1 MVRFGLAALLF
12 AGISTAVQ
20 TPDEKATT
28 TVTHLPGA
36 YIFEFEPNHDTA
48 RFYKDIKEADDKST
62 TRVKFDYDL
71 FKGVSI
77 QFDDVASAEDLAA
90 KLADLPAVKNVFPV
104 KVYGIPTPRV
114 EWTAKPGMKSPLKK
128 RAINDTAD
136 TFSPHVQTQ
145 VDKLRAKGITGHGI
159 KVAVIDT
166 GIDYKHP
173 ALGGCFGPDCLVSF
187 GTDLVGDDYNG
198 FNAVFPDED
207 PMDCAG
213 HGTHVAGIIAAQ
225 DNKFGFTGAAPGVTL
240 GAYRVFGCAGEAG
253 NDVLIAAFN
262 QAFQDGA
269 DIITASI
276 GGPSGWSEEP
286 WAVAVSRIVEKGV
299 PCTVSAG
306 NSGDVGMFY
315 ASTAANGNKVM
326 AIASY
331 DNSDYVSL
339 LNISHYTVNGSS
351 NRIEFGSTAGNPA
364 AWGNV
369 TLPLWAPSYDTTI
382 PNGGCDPYPADT
394 PDLSG
399 YIVLVRRGTC
409 TFVQKAQNAA
419 NAGAKYFLVYNNAPG
434 GATEIDVSTVDG
446 ILAAGMVTSSTGK
459 KWIGLLKQGSTV
471 TLEMSDGSDG
481 EVILEESKNDVTG
494 GAVSTYSSW
503 GPTWEMDVKPQFGS
517 PGGNILSTYPTKKG
531 GYAVLSG
538 TSMACPL
545 VAAVIALIAEVRGTL
560 DPTVIET
567 ILASTSNPQLFN
579 DGTGFSDYLA
589 PVPQQGGG
597 MVQAYD
603 AAYSTLL
610 ISASSLSFN
619 DTDHFAETLNFTL
632 HNTGKENLD
641 LSISHV
647 PTKSV
652 YTLANDSIYPAAFPN
667 DVVDA
672 HATLKFSESK
682 VSIGAGERVTI
693 EVLPTPPEDV
703 DASRLALWSGYVAVN
718 GSDGSS
724 LSLPYQ
730 GLAGS
735 LHNSRVLGAE
745 DTWISKS
752 NDKDLNPLPA
762 NSSFVL
768 PVKGKNATSDAP
780 APALAWFLA
789 LGSAKLNAELIPVS
803 GNSTAKSIGAPAG
816 FPMLWNPMGKNSVT
830 WTGKLADGGYA
841 PAGKYKVSYSALRIF
856 GDEKKASDW
865 DKSESPVF
873 SVRYP

>member
-1 MVRFGLAALLF
+1 MVRLGLAALLF
-12 AGISTAVQ
+12 AGLSAAVENL
-20 TPDEKATT
+20 DEPTN
-28 TVTHLPGA
+28 TVTHVPGA
-36 YIFEFEPNHDTA
+36 YIFEFEENHDTST
-48 RFYKDIKEADDKST
+48 FYRKAKEQAKDQFS

-77 QFDDVASAEDLAA
+77 QFNDADTAEDIAA
-90 KLADLPAVKNVFPV
+90 KLADLPAVKNMWHV

-114 EWTAKPGMKSPLKK
+114 EWIATPGMKARLKK

-136 TFSPHVQTQ
+136 TFSPHVMTQ
-145 VDKLRAKGITGHGI
+145 VDKLRAKGVTGHGI

-173 ALGGCFGPDCLVSF
+173 ALGGCFGSDCLVSF
-187 GTDLVGDDYNG
+187 GTDLVGDNYDGN
-198 FNAVFPDED
+198 NAVFPDED

-225 DNKFGFTGAAPGVTL
+225 DNEFDFTGAAPGVTL
-240 GAYRVFGCAGEAG
+240 GAYRVFGCAGETG

-262 QAFQDGA
+262 QAYQDGA

-299 PCTVSAG
+299 PCTVAAG

-331 DNSDYVSL
+331 DNINSVSI
-339 LNISHYTVNGSS
+339 LNISHYTVDTSS
-351 NRIEFGSTAGNPA
+351 KKIEFGATAGIPA

-369 TLPLWAPSYDTTI
+369 TLPLWAPSLDTTI
-382 PNGGCDPYPADT
+382 TNDGCEPYPADT

-399 YIVLVRRGTC
+399 YIVLVRRGSC
-409 TFVQKAQNAA
+409 PHVQKAQNAA
-419 NAGAKYFLVYNNAPG
+419 KAGAKYFLVYNNAAG
-434 GATEIDVSTVDG
+434 SNEIDDSEVEG
-446 ILAAGMVTSSTGK
+446 ILAAGMVSSTVGV
-459 KWIGLLKQGSTV
+459 KWIELLKQGSTV

-481 EVILEESKNDVTG
+481 KVIVEESKNNVTG
-494 GAVSTYSSW
+494 GGISTFSSW
-503 GPTWEMDVKPQFGS
+503 GPTWELDVKPQFGS
-517 PGGNILSTYPTKKG
+517 PGGSILSTFPLKQG
-531 GYAVLSG
+531 GYAVLWG

-545 VAAVIALIAEVRGTL
+545 AAAVIALIAEVRGTL
-560 DPTVIET
+560 DPSLIEN
-567 ILASTSNPQLFN
+567 LLSSTSNPQLFN

-597 MVQAYD
+597 MIQAYD

-610 ISASSLSFN
+610 LSVSSLSFN
-619 DTDHFAETLNFTL
+619 DTDHFAEVLNFTL
-632 HNTGKENLD
+632 HNTGKEGVDLD
-641 LSISHV
+641 ISHI

-652 YTLANDSIYPAAFPN
+652 YTLAKDSIHTSEFPN
-667 DVVDA
+667 DVADA

-682 VSIGAGERVTI
+682 LSIGAGDSVTI
-693 EVLPTPPEDV
+693 EVIPTPPEEL
-703 DASRLALWSGYVAVN
+703 DAKRLALWSGYIAVN

-730 GLAGS
+730 GLTGS
-735 LHNSRVLGAE
+735 LHNSRVLGAD

-752 NDKDLNPLPA
+752 NDEELTPVPA
-762 NSSFVL
+762 NSSWVL
-768 PVKGKNATSDAP
+768 PVRGQNATATKP
-780 APALAWFLA
+780 APALTWNLA
-789 LGSAKLNAELIPVS
+789 LGSAKLTAELIPVS
-803 GNSTAKSIGAPAG
+803 GNSTSKSIGSPAG
-816 FPMLWNPMGKNSVT
+816 FPMLWNPMGNNSVV

-841 PAGKYKVSYSALRIF
+841 PAGKYKVAYQALRIF
-856 GDEKKASDW
+856 GDEKKESDW
-865 DKSESPVF
+865 DKSVSPVF
-873 SVRYP
+873 SISYP

>member
-1 MVRFGLAALLF
+1 MVRFGLTALLC
-12 AGISTAVQ
+12 AGLSVAAQDVEKPKEAVTA
-20 TPDEKATT
+20 P
-28 TVTHLPGA
+28 HIPGA
-36 YIFEFEPNHDTA
+36 YIFEFEENHDTA
-48 RFYKDIKEADDKST
+48 KFYKEADGQST

-77 QFDDVASAEDLAA
+77 QFDDVESAEDLATKMA
-90 KLADLPAVKNVFPV
+90 ALPAVKNMWPV

-114 EWTAKPGMKSPLKK
+114 EWTATTGMKAPLQK
-128 RAINDTAD
+128 RDANDTD
-136 TFSPHVQTQ
+136 TFSPHVMTQ
-145 VDKLRAKGITGHGI
+145 VDKLRAKGVTGHGI

-166 GIDYKHP
+166 GIDYEHP

-187 GTDLVGDDYNG
+187 GTDLVGDDYDG
-198 FNAVFPDED
+198 YNAVFPDED
-207 PMDCAG
+207 PIDCAG

-225 DNKFGFTGAAPGVTL
+225 NNKYGFTGAAPGVTL
-240 GAYRVFGCAGEAG
+240 GAYRVFGCSGEAG

-331 DNSDYVSL
+331 DNADYISL
-339 LNISHYTVNGSS
+339 LNISHYSVNGSS
-351 NRIEFGSTAGNPA
+351 NSIDFGMTAGTPA

-369 TLPLWAPSYDTTI
+369 TLPLWAPNLDVTVT
-382 PNGGCDPYPADT
+382 NGGCDPYPADT

-419 NAGAKYFLVYNNAPG
+419 KAGAKYFLVYNNAG
-434 GATEIDVSTVDG
+434 GASEIDVSTVDG
-446 ILAAGMVTSSTGK
+446 ILAAGMVTSKVGAT
-459 KWIGLLKQGSTV
+459 WIGLLKKGSNV

-481 EVILEESKNDVTG
+481 KIILEESKNDKTG

-503 GPTWEMDVKPQFGS
+503 GPTWEMDVKPQFGA
-517 PGGNILSTYPTKKG
+517 PGGNILSTYPLKKG

-545 VAAVIALIAEVRGTL
+545 VAATIALIAEVRGTL
-560 DPTVIET
+560 DPVVIEN
-567 ILASTSNPQLFN
+567 LLSSTANPQLFN
-579 DGTGFSDYLA
+579 DGTAFSDYLA

-597 MVQAYD
+597 IIQAYD

-610 ISASSLSFN
+610 LDISSMSFN
-619 DTDHFAETLNFTL
+619 DTDNFIKVRNFTL
-632 HNTGKENLD
+632 HNTGKKELTLD
-641 LSISHV
+641 VSHI

-652 YTLANDSIYPAAFPN
+652 YTLEADSIYASAFPN
-667 DVVDA
+667 DVADA
-672 HATLKFSESK
+672 HATLKFSEAK
-682 VSIGAGERVTI
+682 VSIGAGESVTI
-693 EVLPTPPEDV
+693 EVVPTPPEGLV
-703 DASRLALWSGYVAVN
+703 AKRLALWSGYIAVN
-718 GSDGSS
+718 GSDGTS

-730 GLAGS
+730 GMTGS
-735 LHNSRVLGAE
+735 LHDAQVLGSD

-752 NDKDLNPLPA
+752 NDKTKLAPVPA
-762 NSSFVL
+762 NTTFIL
-768 PVKGKNATSDAP
+768 PVQGQNATEEKP
-780 APALAWFLA
+780 APALAWNLA
-789 LGSAKLNAELIPVS
+789 LGSAKLEAELIPVG
-803 GNSTAKSIGAPAG
+803 GNSTKSLGAPAG
-816 FPMLWNPMGKNSVT
+816 FPMLWNPMGKGSVV
-830 WTGKLADGGYA
+830 WNGKLADGGYA
-841 PAGKYKVSYSALRIF
+841 PAGKYKVAYRALRIF
-856 GDEKKASDW
+856 GDEKKETDW
-865 DKSESPVF
+865 DKSVSPVF
-873 SVRYP
+873 GVKYP